1 NLAGELDPL
10 VIGLHLARGPQL
22 TAEVAATEPG
32 DVGGAPMWVS
42 GRLEL
47 LEGFRFPQGFDASRL
62 PFLATNTFTMSR
74 SLLEAGHPLTWFYVE
89 KSVDGRTVVQI
100 ERLGDQTSP
109 LVPNTPGATPRG
121 RPP

>member
-32 DVGGAPMWVS
+32 DVGGAPMRVD

-62 PFLATNTFTMSR
+62 PFLATNTFTMSLA
-74 SLLEAGHPLTWFYVE
+74 LLEAGHPLTWFYVE
-89 KSVDGRTVVQI
+89 KNVDGRAVVQM
-100 ERLGDQTSP
+100 ERLLNQPSR
-109 LVPNTPGATPRG
+109 L
-121 RPP
+121 